1 MKRFLVFTSA
11 LLMLFVGCS
20 KVDYDEIFNRLDN
33 LEKDVDELQETVNA
47 QRILL
52 NALANGLTINSVV
65 ETADGYVVTFSDGS
79 TMTINHGEK
88 GDKGDQGDKGDKG
101 DKGDQGE
108 QGEKGDQ
115 GEQGEQGEKGD
126 KGDQGEQGEQGEK
139 GEKGDQGE
147 QGEQGEKGDQGDQG
161 EKGDKGDKGDQGE
174 PGDSF
179 IESVTWDDEYVYFTF
194 SDGTVVAIPLDNK
207 SQPTNQIWYTSTDGN
222 IVTPYRTNIFGANI
236 LHNTYV
242 NGQGIITFDRDVAKI
257 GDRAFSSKTNLKSI
271 SIPDR
276 VTIIEYGAF
285 AKCSNLVSVDFGK
298 GVTMIGSHAFASCTS
313 LENVSIPGNVVSIE
327 LSAFHECSNIVNL
340 ELSQGLVT
348 IGSHAFAHCLKLKE
362 VVIPDSVETIDS
374 SAFYN
379 CQSLENVIIP
389 NSVKMLGDAAFAL
402 CASLESVVIP
412 ESVTSISDRAFM
424 ECSNL
429 QEVYV
434 KSSTPPSV
442 GVELFD
448 DCHSSLMIYVPS
460 ESVDAYKSKWSDY
473 ASRIFGYDF

>member
-11 LLMLFVGCS
+11 LLMLLVGCS

-33 LEKDVDELQETVNA
+33 LEEDVKDLQETVNA

-52 NALANGLTINSVV
+52 SALANGLTINSLV

-88 GDKGDQGDKGDKG
+88 GEKGDKGDQGE
-101 DKGDQGE
+101 QGE

-126 KGDQGEQGEQGEK
+126 KGDQGEQGEQGE
-139 GEKGDQGE
+139 
-147 QGEQGEKGDQGDQG
+147 
-161 EKGDKGDKGDQGE
+161 KGDQGE

-222 IVTPYRTNIFGANI
+222 IVTPYRTDLFGANI
-236 LHNTYV
+236 LHNTSV
-242 NGQGIITFDRDVAKI
+242 NGQGVITFDRDVAKI
-257 GDRAFSSKTNLKSI
+257 GDRAFLSKTNLKSM
-271 SIPDR
+271 SIPDM
-276 VTIIEYGAF
+276 VTIIEYSAF
-285 AKCSNLVSVDFGK
+285 NNCSNLVSVDFGK
-298 GVTMIGSHAFASCTS
+298 GVTMIGSHAFAKCTS
-313 LENVSIPGNVVSIE
+313 LENVSIPGNVISIE

-362 VVIPDSVETIDS
+362 VVIPDSVETIDI
-374 SAFYN
+374 SAFFD
-379 CQSLENVIIP
+379 CQSLVKVIIP
-389 NSVKMLGDAAFAL
+389 NSVKTLGVTAFNL

-412 ESVTSISDRAFM
+412 ESVTSMGDRAFA
-424 ECSNL
+424 ECPNL

-434 KSSTPPSV
+434 KSATPPSV
-442 GVELFD
+442 GIELFD
-448 DCHSSLMIYVPS
+448 DCHSSLRIYVPS
-460 ESVDAYKSKWSDY
+460 ESVDAYKSQWSDY
-473 ASRIFGYDF
+473 SSRIFGYDF